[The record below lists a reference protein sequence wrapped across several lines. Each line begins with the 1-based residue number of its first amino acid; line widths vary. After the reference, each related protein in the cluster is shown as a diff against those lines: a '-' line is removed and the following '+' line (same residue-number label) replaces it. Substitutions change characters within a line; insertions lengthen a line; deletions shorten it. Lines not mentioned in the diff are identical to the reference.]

1 MHEGFVGRGG
11 CGLALWD
18 GWGTE
23 VDVGGREGKSG
34 GTGDELELKLVR
46 CETTRCR
53 GTEDKRGASVV
64 ATRARWR
71 VDSNSSRS
79 RSEFGEEEVEV
90 GVRGNV
96 GDGGIIT
103 GNVFGG
109 FEDDDD
115 GWVLEAEGVG
125 IWRGRPEAARA
136 FTTASQPFSRVLILS
151 RNSSFSFSLA
161 FSRSLCSLVVI
172 SEEVGS

>member
-71 VDSNSSRS
+71 VESKSTESKRVLELEE
-79 RSEFGEEEVEV
+79 SEGAGEMGNAGDV
-90 GVRGNV
+90 GTN
-96 GDGGIIT
+96 T
-103 GNVFGG
+103 GNV
-109 FEDDDD
+109 D
-115 GWVLEAEGVG
+115 V
-125 IWRGRPEAARA
+125 
-136 FTTASQPFSRVLILS
+136 
-151 RNSSFSFSLA
+151 
-161 FSRSLCSLVVI
+161 
-172 SEEVGS
+172 EEV